1 MLRRSRKGCTE
12 LAVGQPLRGAA
23 SGDGPSAV
31 AAMAKGQ
38 ILHDVLQSGIRWRVT
53 LLPSARPEGSPLV
66 VFEKRGKGGRL
77 LHWEQARWSL
87 LHSGGFLTPREQVSG
102 GLVPRCLVERIEAQL
117 RGAELPRRRSEWGQV
132 RGRLVRCT
140 APGSG
145 RCG

>member
-1 MLRRSRKGCTE
+1 
-12 LAVGQPLRGAA
+12 
-23 SGDGPSAV
+23 
-31 AAMAKGQ
+31 MAKAQ

-53 LLPSARPEGSPLV
+53 LLPSTSPEGSPV
-66 VFEKRGKGGRL
+66 VLFEKRGKGGRL